1 VSGKNSKQ
9 GNSNDRDRDRDHD
22 HGHHHGHDHHDH
34 HGHHHHGHHDGH
46 HDKDRDR
53 DCGDGHGGGNG
64 GSKSIIGTPGND
76 VLNGTERDDKIY
88 GRSGDDKIFGNG
100 GNDQIYGEGGNDTL
114 DGGAGNDHL
123 DGGAGNDKLIGGAGN
138 DKLEGGSGNDSL
150 SGGAGND
157 NLDGGSG
164 NDTLDGGAGNDNVDG
179 ESGNDVLVYRLAEN
193 AGSKDKYDGGSG
205 TDTLRLELTAA
216 EAARADV
223 QADIARYRA
232 WLAANND
239 HCGDDN
245 RWFKFR
251 AFDLDVR
258 NVEKLDVVVI
268 GGGNDR
274 PVDAVNDAFQV
285 GEGGSVGGNVLA
297 NDSAPDGIASVALVS
312 GPAHGALTFNTDGT
326 FVFAPGSFFESLAL
340 GQTATETFTY
350 RVTDTDGDSD
360 TATVTLNIAGANDA
374 PLAADDAFV
383 LDVGTTDEVLSFE
396 GELDASDIQGYD
408 LPGFLILPDH
418 GVGGSY
424 MAYAE
429 DSNDSV
435 GDGADGAI
443 RRADGRDFA
452 LLSLDI
458 AAYFVPHGVTIAG
471 FDNGVQVTSLVVPLL
486 GTTFLSGGLTGYT
499 TIEFDAS
506 WGSVDEVRFYA
517 PATDGVPEYTF
528 IDNVRVGLPSGGED
542 SAADLDVLANDS
554 DVDDGAVLSLHA
566 ADAASAAGVALTA
579 NGDGTIHYDP
589 TQSAALQA
597 LDEGESLVDTFG
609 YTVRDEHGALDA
621 ALARVTV
628 LGRNDAPT
636 AVTDTNSAS
645 DDGVEVSGNLL
656 ANDFDIDVEPI
667 AFVAASQVLAH
678 GAITVEA
685 DGSYRYLVHDETL
698 GVGDTVVETVSYTI
712 SDGDAFGHG
721 TLEITVHGAND
732 APEAEEDLFEGLVEA
747 KLNFEGIVDTSD
759 ISGYAFDGF
768 ATFDHFGTGGT
779 YMAYTLDWADLPE
792 LAGADGAIRR
802 VDGQEFTLYSLD
814 IAAWINPHGATLKA
828 FDDGVEVAS
837 LELPALDTTIE
848 SGGNAGYMTLSF
860 DASWAGIDEVRFYA
874 PFNEENHT
882 LIDNV
887 HLSVGSAGGEDVAID
902 LYVTSN
908 DFDIDANDVLTVSA
922 FDALSAFGA
931 SISLN
936 ADGSLRY
943 DPTGAAALQALNE
956 GDKVEDT
963 FWYTASDGHG
973 GFSSAMVTVEVAGA
987 DDGLVL
993 IGDNGDNELVGG
1005 DTDDTLD
1012 GRGGLDIL
1020 TGGGGSDTFVYHGGD
1035 DIDIITDFTA
1045 GPGGDA
1051 LDLRDLLDGADAD
1064 TINEYVSLF
1073 DDGTDTEVR
1082 VDVDGGGDN
1091 FVALA
1096 LLQGVT
1102 GLTADGLLADGNL
1115 IV

>member
-1 VSGKNSKQ
+1 MSGKGSK
-9 GNSNDRDRDRDHD
+9 HD
-22 HGHHHGHDHHDH
+22 KHGHS
-34 HGHHHHGHHDGH
+34 
-46 HDKDRDR
+46 KDRDR
-53 DCGDGHGGGNG
+53 DDDDHDRHHGRDRDCDDHPGGGHGGG
-64 GSKSIIGTPGND
+64 KSIIGTPGND
-76 VLNGTERDDKIY
+76 VLNGTERDDRIY
-88 GRSGDDKIFGNG
+88 GRAGNDQISGNG
-100 GNDQIYGEGGNDTL
+100 GNDQIYGEGGNDIL
-114 DGGAGNDHL
+114 D
-123 DGGAGNDKLIGGAGN
+123 GGAGN

-150 SGGAGND
+150 SGGSGND
-157 NLDGGSG
+157 NLNGGSG
-164 NDTLDGGAGNDNVDG
+164 KDTLDGGAGNDNVDG

-193 AGSKDKYDGGSG
+193 ARSKDKYDGGSG

-232 WLAANND
+232 WLAANSD

-251 AFDLDVR
+251 AFDLEVR
-258 NVEKLDVVVI
+258 NVEKLEVVI
-268 GGGNDR
+268 GGGGDR
-274 PVDAVNDAFQV
+274 PVDAVDDAFQV
-285 GEGGSVGGNVLA
+285 GEGGSVGGNLLA
-297 NDSAPDGIASVALVS
+297 NDSVPDGVASVALVS
-312 GPAHGALTFNTDGT
+312 GPTHGALTLNANGT
-326 FVFAPGSFFESLAL
+326 FAFVPGAFFESLAL

-360 TATVTLNIAGANDA
+360 TATVTLRIAGANDA
-374 PLAADDAFV
+374 PVAADDAIV
-383 LDVGTTDEVLSFE
+383 LDVGTTDETLSFE
-396 GELDASDIQGYD
+396 GELDAADIQGYD

-418 GVGGSY
+418 GVGGSH

-443 RRADGRDFA
+443 RRADGKDFA

-471 FDNGVQVTSLVVPLL
+471 FDNGVQVTSLIVPLL

-528 IDNVRVGLPSGGED
+528 IDNVRAGLPSGGED

-554 DVDDGAVLSLHA
+554 DIDNGAVLSLHA
-566 ADAASAAGVALTA
+566 VDAASAAGVALAA
-579 NGDGTIHYDP
+579 NGDGSIHYDP
-589 TQSAALQA
+589 TQSATLQA

-609 YTVRDEHGALDA
+609 YTARDEHGAPDTA
-621 ALARVTV
+621 IARVTV

-636 AVTDTNSAS
+636 ATTDTNTAS
-645 DDGVEVSGNLL
+645 DDGVEASGNLL

-667 AFVAASQVLAH
+667 TFVAASEVLAH

-685 DGSYRYLVHDETL
+685 DGSYRYLVTDETL
-698 GVGDTVVETVSYTI
+698 GVGDVALEIVDYTI
-712 SDGDAFGHG
+712 SDGDAFGQG
-721 TLEITVHGAND
+721 TLEITIHGAND
-732 APEAEEDLFEGLVEA
+732 APEAEEDVFEGLVEA
-747 KLNFEGIVDTSD
+747 ILDFEGIVDTSD
-759 ISGYAFDGF
+759 VSGYALPGF
-768 ATFDHFGTGGT
+768 ATFDDFGTGGT
-779 YMAYTLDWADLPE
+779 YMAYALDWADLPE
-792 LAGADGAIRR
+792 LDGADGAIRR
-802 VDGQEFTLYSLD
+802 VDGQAFTLYSLD
-814 IAAWINPHGATLKA
+814 IAAWVNPHGATLKA
-828 FDDGVEVAS
+828 FDDGAEVAS

-848 SGGNAGYMTLSF
+848 SGGNSGYITLAF

-874 PFNEENHT
+874 PFSEENHT

-922 FDALSAFGA
+922 FDAVSALGA

-956 GDKVEDT
+956 GDMAEDT

-973 GFSSAMVTVEVAGA
+973 GSSSAMVTVEVAGA

-993 IGDNGDNELVGG
+993 IGDNGDNELVGS

-1035 DIDIITDFTA
+1035 DFDIITDFAA

-1064 TINEYVSLF
+1064 TINEYVALL
-1073 DDGTDTEVR
+1073 DDGTDTEMR

-1096 LLQGVT
+1096 LLQDVA
-1102 GLTADGLLADGNL
+1102 GLSADGLLADGNL